1 MEKIKLFVCAWA
13 LALCAGCFTLEKGT
27 LSPEIGT
34 AASMGKN
41 VKPQEHV
48 LVSNYGW
55 YLFNRLPL
63 VCGNARKGA
72 FFPWAFF
79 CNDVDET
86 MLQDRFTDYAAEHG
100 CDVDDLVMFNS
111 EQVLLDVYSIPVPI
125 PYICCYREMQLSGV
139 LVKRPTA
146 AEAASAR
153 SEAMKREMKE
163 LLKKVPVE
171 ESK

>member
-1 MEKIKLFVCAWA
+1 MCSAA
-13 LALCAGCFTLEKGT
+13 LAFCAGCFSIERAA

-34 AASMGKN
+34 AASMDKDAT
-41 VKPQEHV
+41 PQEHV

-55 YLFNRLPL
+55 YLFNRMPL

-86 MLQDRFTDYAAEHG
+86 VLQDRFTDYAAEIG

-111 EQVLLDVYSIPVPI
+111 EQVLLDIYSIPVPI
-125 PYICCYREMQLSGV
+125 PYICCYREMQISGV

-146 AEAASAR
+146 AEAAAAR
-153 SEAMKREMKE
+153 AAAMKREMKE

-171 ESK
+171 EGE